1 VVQTAFVCILDV
13 GLREG
18 LLGTGRGAAFAL
30 GVVLL
35 LLVSGLAG
43 VGLGSVAGKGGVGQ
57 HMERSEGQNASWIC
71 ISVRKQCAWILQ
83 VIEPPRDVL
92 VVLLDLLLLSVG
104 ELVLLD
110 GDFRGHG
117 VSGGWCL
124 LRVSA

>member
-1 VVQTAFVCILDV
+1 MVQTAFVCILDV

-43 VGLGSVAGKGGVGQ
+43 VGLGF
-57 HMERSEGQNASWIC
+57 
-71 ISVRKQCAWILQ
+71 
-83 VIEPPRDVL
+83 

>member
-71 ISVRKQCAWILQ
+71 ISVRKQCA
-83 VIEPPRDVL
+83 
-92 VVLLDLLLLSVG
+92 
-104 ELVLLD
+104 
-110 GDFRGHG
+110 
-117 VSGGWCL
+117 
-124 LRVSA
+124 

>member
-1 VVQTAFVCILDV
+1 MVQTAFVCILDV

-43 VGLGSVAGKGGVGQ
+43 VGLGSVAGKGGGGQ
-57 HMERSEGQNASWIC
+57 HMERSEGKNASWIC